1 VSIPAATHEPA
12 GLDRPAGLAAFAAAE
27 ACFARIEDWLA
38 GDDSNGLEHAE
49 LEQQLETRGRE
60 LLRLL
65 FQDHV
70 DLRSVRETRL
80 EVADVNGAGR
90 NRVETGHDRGLG
102 TIFGEVT
109 VTRWA
114 YRAPGEANLHP
125 ADAVLNL
132 PVEKHSHGLRQLTA
146 IESSRGSYEGAVD
159 AIERAS
165 GQHLGKRQ
173 VEDLAGRAAVDFE
186 AFYLQRPAPTGI
198 LGDLLVLQVDGKGI
212 VMRSDALRPATA
224 KAATKENHK
233 LNTRLSKGE
242 KRNRKRLAELGA
254 VYDATPVPRTAAD
267 IFPSGETERHAAKD
281 GPTATGKWLVASIV
295 QDAASVIAR
304 VFDEAERRDPD
315 HSRVWVALVDGNV
328 HQINRINAEA
338 TARNVTVV
346 IVCDL
351 VHVVEYLWKAAWSL
365 HREAD
370 PAAEQWVRSQAL
382 AVLAGDAL
390 KVANTIRRQ
399 ATKASLNPT
408 QRKAADQAAT
418 YLISKAPYLN
428 YPLALGSGWPIAT
441 GVIEGACRH
450 IVADRFDVTGAR
462 WGLSGAEAILKLR
475 ALRSNGD
482 WESYWTYHLN
492 QERHRV
498 HESRYLDGA
507 LPRAA

>member
-1 VSIPAATHEPA
+1 MNTS
-12 GLDRPAGLAAFAAAE
+12 AAE
-27 ACFARIEDWLA
+27 AVAFGASQDCFQSIQGWLDGA
-38 GDDSNGLEHAE
+38 DSSGLDHGE
-49 LEQQLETRGRE
+49 LEAQLDTRGRE
-60 LLRLL
+60 LLRQLL
-65 FQDHV
+65 QDHLE
-70 DLRSVRETRL
+70 LRAVREERI
-80 EVADVNGAGR
+80 VV
-90 NRVETGHDRGLG
+90 HDRDGTRRPRTEAGHARVLA

-109 VTRWA
+109 VTRLA
-114 YRAPGEANLHP
+114 YRAVGEVNLHP

-132 PVEKHSHGLRQLTA
+132 PVEKHSHGLRQLAA
-146 IESSRGSYEGAVD
+146 IESSRGSFDGAVD

-186 AFYLQRPAPTGI
+186 AFYLQRPAPTWI

-224 KAATKENHK
+224 RAAAKQSHK

-242 KRNRKRLAELGA
+242 KRNRKRLAELGT

-267 IFPSGETERHAAKD
+267 IFPTGETERQAAVD
-281 GPTATGKWLVASIV
+281 GPTATNKWLVASIV
-295 QDAASVIAR
+295 QDAATVIAQ
-304 VFDEAERRDPD
+304 VFDEAERRDPK
-315 HSRVWVALVDGNV
+315 HTRVWVALVDGNV

-338 TARNVTVV
+338 TARNITIV

-370 PAAEQWVRSQAL
+370 PAAEQWVRSHAL
-382 AVLAGDAL
+382 AVLDGNAL
-390 KVANTIRRQ
+390 QVASTIRNE
-399 ATKASLNPT
+399 AAKADLSPT
-408 QRKAADQAAT
+408 QRKGADEAAA
-418 YLISKAPYLN
+418 YLTSKAPYLD
-428 YPLALGSGWPIAT
+428 YPLALTSGWPIAT

-462 WGLSGAEAILKLR
+462 WSLTGAEAILKLR

-482 WESYWTYHLN
+482 WDSYWTYHLN

-498 HESRYLDGA
+498 HQSRYLDGA

>member
-1 VSIPAATHEPA
+1 VSVQAATDEP
-12 GLDRPAGLAAFAAAE
+12 DRPPELAVFASAE
-27 ACFARIEDWLA
+27 ACFATIEDWLA
-38 GDDSNGLEHAE
+38 GEGSSDLEHAE
-49 LEQQLETRGRE
+49 LEQQLDIRGRE

-70 DLRSVRETRL
+70 DLRALREGRL
-80 EVADVNGAGR
+80 EVADVDGALR
-90 NRVETGHDRGLG
+90 TRVETGHERGLA

-109 VTRWA
+109 VTRLA
-114 YRAPGEANLHP
+114 YREPGEANLHP

-132 PVEKHSHGLRQLTA
+132 PAEKHSHGLRQLAA
-146 IESSRGSYEGAVD
+146 IESSRGSFDGAVD

-186 AFYLQRPAPTGI
+186 AFYLQRPAPTGV

-224 KAATKENHK
+224 KAAAKESHK

-267 IFPSGETERHAAKD
+267 IFPTGETERQAAVD
-281 GPTATGKWLVASIV
+281 GPTATNKWLVASIA
-295 QDAASVIAR
+295 QDAATVIAQ
-304 VFDEAERRDPD
+304 VFDEADRRDPQ
-315 HSRVWVALVDGNV
+315 HTRVWVALVDGNV
-328 HQINRINAEA
+328 HQINRIKAEA
-338 TARNVTVV
+338 TSRNIKIV

-351 VHVVEYLWKAAWSL
+351 VHVVQYLWKAAWSL

-370 PAAEQWVRSQAL
+370 PAAEHWVRSHAL
-382 AVLAGDAL
+382 AVLDGDAL
-390 KVANTIRRQ
+390 KVASTIRSE
-399 ATKASLNPT
+399 AAKADLSPT
-408 QRKAADQAAT
+408 QRKGADEAAA
-418 YLISKAPYLN
+418 YLTSKAPYLN
-428 YPLALGSGWPIAT
+428 YPIALTSGWPIAT

-462 WGLSGAEAILKLR
+462 WSLAGAEAILKLR

-482 WESYWTYHLN
+482 WDSYWTYHLN